1 MRNAMGRRRRVLAWM
16 LVACWLVAGCGGDE
30 GGGAAAGTTTVTSGS
45 TSTTV
50 APTSGNQAPTTTEG
64 FSGVLVEARVT
75 GGKVETANRRVRV
88 DRGEAIRIRVQS
100 DRNEEVHVHGYDLSR
115 DVAPGK
121 PATIEFT
128 ADAPGVF
135 EVELEAAKLLLFE
148 LQVQ

>member
-1 MRNAMGRRRRVLAWM
+1 MARRRRVLAWM
-16 LVACWLVAGCGGDE
+16 LVACWLVTGCGGDE
-30 GGGAAAGTTTVTSGS
+30 GGGAAAGTTTATGGS
-45 TSTTV
+45 TSTTTV
-50 APTSGNQAPTTTEG
+50 APTSSNQAATTTEG
-64 FSGVLVEARVT
+64 FSGVVVEAKVT

-88 DRGEAIRIRVQS
+88 DRGEAVRIRVES

-135 EVELEAAKLLLFE
+135 EVELEATKLLLFE